1 MTDHMPSG
9 SAWVPR
15 RAARDTAAGY
25 LGGVAAGL
33 AEHLALPVL
42 WIRVGFL
49 VGAVFG
55 GLGIAMYAA
64 LWLALPAATRDP
76 DLAPGLAA
84 ASRGGRRP
92 GSGRRLS
99 DVGPAIAL
107 AAIGF
112 GALLLLESVIGR
124 GTLFWVVALGL
135 AGVALIWRQADEA
148 QRERWRDSGGRIDPV
163 RALIGDGGWAAWARL
178 VSGGALVLTAL
189 VLFALRSGQLQV
201 ARDVLIATLL
211 GLAGLLLTLGP
222 WVIRLATDLSDER
235 EKRVRT
241 EERADVA
248 AHLHDS
254 VLQTLALIQKNA
266 ADPAQV
272 SRLARAQERD
282 LRTWLFEGDVVA
294 GTLTAA
300 LAEIAADVEAEHAIA
315 VEVVTVGDLTL
326 TEREHPVV
334 LATREAVVNAA
345 RHSGASRV
353 DVYAEVAGGVLSVY
367 VKDRGVGFDPA
378 AVAGDRQGVRGSI
391 VDRMVRHGGTAT
403 ITSAPATDER
413 SGTEIVLRMPLEE
426 KS

>member
-1 MTDHMPSG
+1 MTEHATSV
-9 SAWVPR
+9 SSYVPR
-15 RAARDTAAGY
+15 RASRDTAAGY

-33 AEHLALPVL
+33 SEHLGLPVL
-42 WIRVGFL
+42 WIRIAFL
-49 VGAVFG
+49 VSAAFG
-55 GLGIAMYAA
+55 GLGVAMYAA

-76 DLAPGLAA
+76 ELAPGLAA
-84 ASRGGRRP
+84 ASRGGRRA
-92 GSGRRLS
+92 STGRRLA

-124 GTLFWVVALGL
+124 GTLFWVLALGL

-148 QRERWRDSGGRIDPV
+148 QRERWRDTGGRIDPL
-163 RALIGDGGWAAWARL
+163 RALVGSGGWAAWARL
-178 VSGGALVLTAL
+178 LSGAALVLTAL

-211 GLAGLLLTLGP
+211 GLAGLVLTLGP

-266 ADPAQV
+266 SDPAQV

-294 GTLTAA
+294 GTLSAA

-315 VEVVTVGDLTL
+315 VEVVTVGELTL
-326 TEREHPVV
+326 TERLHPVV

-345 RHSGASRV
+345 RHSGAARV

-367 VKDRGVGFDPA
+367 VKDRGIGFDPA

-403 ITSAPATDER
+403 ITSAPAGEDQ